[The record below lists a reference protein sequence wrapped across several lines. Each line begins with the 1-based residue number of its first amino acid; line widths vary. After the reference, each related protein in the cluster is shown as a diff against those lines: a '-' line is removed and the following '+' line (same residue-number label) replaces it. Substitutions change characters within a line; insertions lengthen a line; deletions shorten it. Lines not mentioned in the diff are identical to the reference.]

1 MRAEE
6 LRRQELT
13 EALVGL
19 VRTAGTGSFPRITDK
34 DRVFF
39 RGLAVSGKADA
50 TEEQLAAARD
60 EVLAMRKRMTAPKCV
75 GCGGAPDLTG
85 DFYLASVEDEDME
98 VRALKYVTL
107 YTLRSLAPFVDRAL
121 SEGRTDQAVLERF
134 YRTIFL
140 LGTDLAEDDFIQ
152 SGRAP
157 PRCGEAFRKCLNMA
171 KYLRNRFTRKLFL
184 GYYFLK
190 LFYTEI

>member
-1 MRAEE
+1 MGAEE

-39 RGLAVSGKADA
+39 RGLAMSGKADA
-50 TEEQLAAARD
+50 SEEQLAAARD

-75 GCGGAPDLTG
+75 GCDGAPDLTG
-85 DFYLASVEDEDME
+85 DFFLASVEEEDKE

-121 SEGRTDQAVLERF
+121 GEGRTDQMVLERF
-134 YRTIFL
+134 YRAMFL

-152 SGRAP
+152 VVYGLD
-157 PRCGEAFRKCLNMA
+157 E
-171 KYLRNRFTRKLFL
+171 LRHAVEKLAAAV
-184 GYYFLK
+184 
-190 LFYTEI
+190 

>member
-50 TEEQLAAARD
+50 TEE
-60 EVLAMRKRMTAPKCV
+60 
-75 GCGGAPDLTG
+75 
-85 DFYLASVEDEDME
+85 
-98 VRALKYVTL
+98 
-107 YTLRSLAPFVDRAL
+107 
-121 SEGRTDQAVLERF
+121 
-134 YRTIFL
+134 
-140 LGTDLAEDDFIQ
+140 
-152 SGRAP
+152 
-157 PRCGEAFRKCLNMA
+157 
-171 KYLRNRFTRKLFL
+171 
-184 GYYFLK
+184 
-190 LFYTEI
+190 

>member
-60 EVLAMRKRMTAPKCV
+60 EVLGKRMTAPKCV
-75 GCGGAPDLTG
+75 GCDGAPDLTG

-107 YTLRSLAPFVDRAL
+107 YTLRSLAPFVEQAL
-121 SEGRTDQAVLERF
+121 GEGRTDQAVLERF

-152 SGRAP
+152 VVYGLD
-157 PRCGEAFRKCLNMA
+157 E
-171 KYLRNRFTRKLFL
+171 LRHAVEKLSE
-184 GYYFLK
+184 
-190 LFYTEI
+190 TV

>member
-121 SEGRTDQAVLERF
+121 SDGRTRLSWNGSTGRFSCSAQISRRMTLSRWSTVWTNSATLWRSFPKLYKYGKIPQEPLYPKAVPEV
-134 YRTIFL
+134 
-140 LGTDLAEDDFIQ
+140 
-152 SGRAP
+152 
-157 PRCGEAFRKCLNMA
+157 
-171 KYLRNRFTRKLFL
+171 LFS
-184 GYYFLK
+184 
-190 LFYTEI
+190 

>member
-121 SEGRTDQAVLERF
+121 SEGRTDQAF

-152 SGRAP
+152 VVYGLD
-157 PRCGEAFRKCLNMA
+157 E
-171 KYLRNRFTRKLFL
+171 LRHAVEKLS
-184 GYYFLK
+184 
-190 LFYTEI
+190 ENV